1 MDQKQYDQGLATRRA
16 VLGAEYVDRAI
27 AGATDFTRPLQE
39 FVTAQCWGTVWNRP
53 GLDRKTRSML
63 TLAMLAALNRPHEI
77 KIHVRGAINNGVSPQ
92 EIAEI
97 LLHAGVYCGAPAAV
111 DGFRSAAEALKEM
124 GLE

>member
-1 MDQKQYDQGLATRRA
+1 
-16 VLGAEYVDRAI
+16 
-27 AGATDFTRPLQE
+27 
-39 FVTAQCWGTVWNRP
+39 
-53 GLDRKTRSML
+53 ML

-111 DGFRSAAEALKEM
+111 DGFRAAAEALKEM